1 MHYDYY
7 ELRVLYVAEEGFFCD
22 NDGKSLSFILSPFTA
37 KGMYYFTAVSSVL
50 YPIKI
55 TFFFFFFLLFR
66 NILLELLKLQVCRK

>member
-37 KGMYYFTAVSSVL
+37 KGICIILQQLVRFFTRL
-50 YPIKI
+50 
-55 TFFFFFFLLFR
+55 R
-66 NILLELLKLQVCRK
+66 